1 MKSTLIKINGIYNL
15 LQNDRMIASDDADFQ
30 VDYNIAK
37 LSLKNCESVA
47 NGYDLDE
54 LARNYVDEQPNDFQ
68 YTTDEYWN
76 AQVDF
81 KKGFQKALEI
91 LGDKKFSEEDIQ
103 SFIDSE
109 NPGQYP
115 YIALQL
121 KQKSNEW
128 DVVVEMDIDNPCPKC
143 GEKDNVHGNYDY
155 SNITRPLINTL
166 CNECGTY
173 FSPIP
178 KLDADGCLILKRK

>member
-1 MKSTLIKINGIYNL
+1 MKATLIKINGIYNL

-37 LSLKNCESVA
+37 LSLKNCEAIA

-54 LARNYVDEQPNDFQ
+54 LVKNMGTEFYVHGNYDF
-68 YTTDEYWN
+68 EN
-76 AQVDF
+76 GV
-81 KKGFQKALEI
+81 KEGFLKALEI

-103 SFIDSE
+103 NFIDSE

-121 KQKSNEW
+121 KQKSNEF
-128 DVVVEMDIDNPCPKC
+128 DVEVEMEEDCPF
-143 GEKDNVHGNYDY
+143 DY
-155 SNITRPLINTL
+155 TSRCTQGRCD
-166 CNECGTY
+166 CNK
-173 FSPIP
+173 P
-178 KLDADGCLILKRK
+178 KRDKDGCLILKRK